1 MEPFVNNYLNNF
13 SKIFCIFV
21 YHLSP
26 PLYSLLLIHLLCFS
40 LWLVTAAK
48 DRTCRLWNV
57 LKNECVAIG
66 EGHTDPVGAVCI
78 SHCLATYAS
87 RKVFMMSG
95 AGDKILKRWSLP
107 LHTFD
112 QSTVKAIGQTS
123 IKKLTSSHS
132 IRAHDKDINCIAV
145 APNDAM
151 VASASQDKSIRLWN
165 SEDLSPIATL
175 HGHKRGVWKV
185 IFSPVDKV
193 LVSCSGD
200 RTVKLWSVVD
210 YTIIRT
216 LEGHTA
222 SVLNAKFVNHGTQ
235 LISSSAD
242 GLIRL
247 WTIRS
252 GECENTFEDH
262 EDRVWALESLQL
274 SAQESKEK
282 TEGTNDLA
290 LKYFCSAGSDSKI
303 ILWKDV
309 TEEEEMKRLSDA
321 EEMLLLEQQMQND
334 LRNKNYG
341 KALKLAITLGHPTKV
356 LNILTFILEAE
367 KETNV
372 AVQDLFKQD
381 WSLRLDPYIAE
392 MNEEDLK
399 KVLSYLKE
407 WNTNS
412 RNCYTCQ
419 LLLNSVF
426 RVVKVNKLLTWKEVR
441 EMTAGLS
448 AYTERHYQ
456 RINRLSQA
464 THFIDYIVS
473 LVNIMPMESI
483 NAIAVKKTIGAD
495 NSTSDVENDKP
506 SNESIPVAEKEELME
521 VVAEEV
527 PKDNK
532 KKSASKKRKAT

>member
-1 MEPFVNNYLNNF
+1 M
-13 SKIFCIFV
+13 
-21 YHLSP
+21 
-26 PLYSLLLIHLLCFS
+26 
-40 LWLVTAAK
+40 VTSAK
-48 DRTCRLWNV
+48 DRTCRLWN
-57 LKNECVAIG
+57 LEKNECRAIG
-66 EGHTDPVGAVCI
+66 EGHTDPVGAICM
-78 SHCLATYAS
+78 SHNPTSYAS
-87 RKVFMMSG
+87 RKVFMISG
-95 AGDKILKRWSLP
+95 AGDKILKRWSLA
-107 LHTFD
+107 LHNMEA
-112 QSTVKAIGQTS
+112 SSVKVIGQS
-123 IKKLTSSHS
+123 DLKKLTSSHS
-132 IRAHDKDINCIAV
+132 IRAHDKDINCVAV
-145 APNDAM
+145 SPNDLM

-165 SEDLSPIATL
+165 TEDLTPIATL
-175 HGHKRGVWKV
+175 NGHKRGVWKV
-185 IFSPVDKV
+185 VFSPVDKI

-210 YTIIRT
+210 YSIIRT

-262 EDRVWALESLQL
+262 QDRVWALESLQL
-274 SAQESKEK
+274 QANESKESSF
-282 TEGTNDLA
+282 ENGDLA

-321 EEMLLLEQQMQND
+321 EDMLVLEQQMQND

-341 KALKLAITLGHPTKV
+341 KALKLAITLGHPSKV
-356 LNILTFILEAE
+356 LNILTYILEE
-367 KETNV
+367 DKEV
-372 AVQDLFKQD
+372 AGVEVKDLFKQD
-381 WSLRLDPYIAE
+381 WSLRLDPYVSE
-392 MNEEDLK
+392 MNEEELK

-426 RVVKVNKLLTWKEVR
+426 RVIKANKLLTLKEVR
-441 EMTAGLS
+441 EMTAGLV

-483 NAIAVKKTIGAD
+483 NAMAVQKAVKTTTE
-495 NSTSDVENDKP
+495 STSDAENIKPVSVNEDASKAKVE
-506 SNESIPVAEKEELME
+506 EKEELLE
-521 VVAEEV
+521 VPSEEV
-527 PKDNK
+527 ATSNDK
-532 KKSASKKRKAT
+532 KKSTRKRKAL